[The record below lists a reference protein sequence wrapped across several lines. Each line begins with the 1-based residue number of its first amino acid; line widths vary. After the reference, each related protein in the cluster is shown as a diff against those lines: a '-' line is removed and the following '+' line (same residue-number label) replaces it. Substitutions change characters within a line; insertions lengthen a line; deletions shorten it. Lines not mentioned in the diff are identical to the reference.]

1 MIAGSDSAILQLP
14 IENSR
19 GAIAAHS
26 LPAFQMNA
34 TDTDTDTDTETETD
48 ADADIVHEHTLC
60 VLAINR
66 LAHEFIHFD
75 CPC

>member
-1 MIAGSDSAILQLP
+1 MIADSDSAILQLP

-19 GAIAAHS
+19 GAIAAHL

-34 TDTDTDTDTETETD
+34 TDTDTDIETD
-48 ADADIVHEHTLC
+48 ADTLHEHS

-75 CPC
+75 CPCWKFVS

>member
-1 MIAGSDSAILQLP
+1 MIADSDSAILQLP

-34 TDTDTDTDTETETD
+34 TDTDTDTGIDIETD
-48 ADADIVHEHTLC
+48 ADTLHERN

-66 LAHEFIHFD
+66 LAHEFIHFG

>member
-1 MIAGSDSAILQLP
+1 MIADSDSAILQLP

-34 TDTDTDTDTETETD
+34 TVTDTDTDIETD
-48 ADADIVHEHTLC
+48 ADTLHEHI

-75 CPC
+75 CPCWKFVS

>member
-1 MIAGSDSAILQLP
+1 MIADSESAILQLP

-34 TDTDTDTDTETETD
+34 TDTDTGTDTETD
-48 ADADIVHEHTLC
+48 ADTLHERN

-66 LAHEFIHFD
+66 LAHEFIHFG
-75 CPC
+75 CPCWKFVS

>member
-34 TDTDTDTDTETETD
+34 TDTDTDTETD
-48 ADADIVHEHTLC
+48 ADILHEHNVCLLEIGSHMNLFT
-60 VLAINR
+60 
-66 LAHEFIHFD
+66 
-75 CPC
+75 